1 MHINIYVVIYI
12 LHFYIYYDSS
22 KYVWNIPSSIVFS
35 SIKAL
40 LGMQTTTSDHALRGF
55 VALWVPHPVSGN
67 PHSIGAQYH
76 CWLMVLIEGSLNLD
90 GTASISR

>member
-1 MHINIYVVIYI
+1 MCVYIYI
-12 LHFYIYYDSS
+12 YMYDSS

-90 GTASISR
+90 GLASISR

>member
-1 MHINIYVVIYI
+1 
-12 LHFYIYYDSS
+12 
-22 KYVWNIPSSIVFS
+22 
-35 SIKAL
+35 
-40 LGMQTTTSDHALRGF
+40 MQTTTSDHALRGF